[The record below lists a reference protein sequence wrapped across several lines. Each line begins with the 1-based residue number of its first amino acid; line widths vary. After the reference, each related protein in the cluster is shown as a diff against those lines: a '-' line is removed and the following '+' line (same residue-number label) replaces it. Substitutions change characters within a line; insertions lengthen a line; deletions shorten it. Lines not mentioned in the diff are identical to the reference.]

1 MTTNDSPT
9 RRMDVSVRLV
19 DDEVLVLDRQ
29 SGVIHQL
36 NCTAGY
42 IWERCNGQS
51 TTWDIAS
58 QLAQD
63 FAIAADVALKDTLIC
78 VAQLQTL
85 NLLEK
90 DEIEEL

>member
-9 RRMDVSVRLV
+9 HRTDISERTV
-19 DDEVLVLDRQ
+19 DSEVIVFDRQ
-29 SGVIHQL
+29 GGLIHRL
-36 NCTAGY
+36 NLTAGY
-42 IWERCNGQS
+42 IWERCNGQF
-51 TTWDIAS
+51 TTLDIAS